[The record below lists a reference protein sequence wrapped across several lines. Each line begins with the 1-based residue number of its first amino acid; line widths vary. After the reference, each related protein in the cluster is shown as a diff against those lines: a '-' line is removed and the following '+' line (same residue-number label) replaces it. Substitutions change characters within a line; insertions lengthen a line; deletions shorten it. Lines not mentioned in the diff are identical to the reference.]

1 MPDTKT
7 TRKPA
12 AGRDTPAKGWTA
24 EEKAAMKEHAKE
36 LKAAAKRGADEAAGE
51 ADVMAKIAG
60 MPKADRDMAQRIHD
74 VVRKVAPDLIPRT
87 WYGMPAYAKDDRIV
101 CFFQPADKF
110 KARYA
115 TLGFNDAAKLD
126 DGAMWPT
133 SWALTGVSDADEK
146 KIAELVQRAVR

>member
-7 TRKPA
+7 T
-12 AGRDTPAKGWTA
+12 AGRETPAKGWTD

-51 ADVMAKIAG
+51 ADVQAKIAD
-60 MPKADRDMAQRIHD
+60 MPKADRDMAKRIHD
-74 VVRKVAPDLIPRT
+74 VVRKVAPDLLPRT
-87 WYGMPAYAKDDRIV
+87 WYGMPAYAKDDKIV
-101 CFFQPADKF
+101 CFFQAADKF

-115 TLGFNDAAKLD
+115 TFGFNDVANLD

-133 SWALTGVSDADEK
+133 SWALTKLTAADEK
-146 KIAELVQRAVR
+146 KIGELVKKAVS

>member
-7 TRKPA
+7 T
-12 AGRDTPAKGWTA
+12 AGRETPAKGWTA

-51 ADVMAKIAG
+51 ADVQAKIAD
-60 MPKADRDMAQRIHD
+60 MPKADRDMAKRIHD
-74 VVRKVAPDLIPRT
+74 LVRKIAPDLIPRT
-87 WYGMPAYAKDDRIV
+87 WYGMPAYAKDDKIV
-101 CFFQPADKF
+101 CFFQAADKF

-115 TLGFNDAAKLD
+115 TLGFNDVANLD

-133 SWALTGVSDADEK
+133 SWALTKLTAADEK
-146 KIAELVQRAVR
+146 KIGELVKKAVS